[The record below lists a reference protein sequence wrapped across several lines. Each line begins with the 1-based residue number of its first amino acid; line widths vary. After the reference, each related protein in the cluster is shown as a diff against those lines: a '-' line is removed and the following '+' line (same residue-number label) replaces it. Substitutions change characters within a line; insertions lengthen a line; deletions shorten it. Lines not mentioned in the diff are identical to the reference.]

1 MLDSLA
7 GSFIIEA
14 VLSEFVVVLPHDS
27 DILDAFFLALAL
39 VRVFTGL
46 KRQFRDSVDDRTRGR
61 SADAP
66 VRQT

>member
-7 GSFIIEA
+7 GSLIVEA
-14 VLSEFVVVLPHDS
+14 VLSEFVVVLSHDS

-39 VRVFTGL
+39 VRVLTGL
-46 KRQFRDSVDDRTRGR
+46 KRQFRDSIHDWARGG
-61 SADAP
+61 SANAP

>member
-7 GSFIIEA
+7 GSLIVEA

-39 VRVFTGL
+39 VRVLTGL
-46 KRQFRDSVDDRTRGR
+46 KRQFRDSVHDWARGG
-61 SADAP
+61 SANAP
-66 VRQT
+66 VRHT

>member
-7 GSFIIEA
+7 GSLIVEA
-14 VLSEFVVVLPHDS
+14 VLSKFVVVLPHDS

-39 VRVFTGL
+39 VRVLTGL
-46 KRQFRDSVDDRTRGR
+46 KRQFRNSVHDWARGG

>member
-7 GSFIIEA
+7 GSLIVEA

-39 VRVFTGL
+39 VRVLTGL
-46 KRQFRDSVDDRTRGR
+46 KRQFRDSIHDWARGG
-61 SADAP
+61 SANAP
-66 VRQT
+66 MRQT

>member
-7 GSFIIEA
+7 GSLIVEA

-27 DILDAFFLALAL
+27 NILDAFFLALAL
-39 VRVFTGL
+39 IRVLSGL
-46 KRQFRDSVDDRTRGR
+46 KRQFRDSVHDWARGG

-66 VRQT
+66 VCQT

>member
-7 GSFIIEA
+7 GSLIVEA
-14 VLSEFVVVLPHDS
+14 VLSEFVVVLSHDS

-39 VRVFTGL
+39 VLVLTGL
-46 KRQFRDSVDDRTRGR
+46 KRQFRDSIHDWARGG

>member
-7 GSFIIEA
+7 GSLIVEA
-14 VLSEFVVVLPHDS
+14 ILSEFVVVLPHDS

-39 VRVFTGL
+39 VRVLTGL
-46 KRQFRDSVDDRTRGR
+46 KRQFRNSVHDWARGG

>member
-7 GSFIIEA
+7 GSLIVEA
-14 VLSEFVVVLPHDS
+14 VLSEFVVVLSHDS

-39 VRVFTGL
+39 VRVLTGL
-46 KRQFRDSVDDRTRGR
+46 KRQFRDSVHDWARGG
-61 SADAP
+61 SANAP

>member
-7 GSFIIEA
+7 GSLIVEA

-39 VRVFTGL
+39 VRVLTGL
-46 KRQFRDSVDDRTRGR
+46 KRQFRDSIHDWARGG
-61 SADAP
+61 SANAP